1 MTTFI
6 PYSARIGRRN
16 QRILHNFHRTAL
28 AARNTRCSALFDDGI
43 GHLTLPDA
51 PGLGVT
57 LDWKALERNKIR

>member
-1 MTTFI
+1 MPTLI
-6 PYSARIGRRN
+6 PNSARIDWRN

-28 AARNTRCSALFDDGI
+28 AAHNTHCSALFDDGI